1 MIWTILYMHFKDL
14 RYLEFAKMSKNPP
27 KRKKIM
33 LVKAVLDASQIKY
46 LI

>member
-1 MIWTILYMHFKDL
+1 MNNIVYAFFKNV
-14 RYLEFAKMSKNPP
+14 RYLEFAKMSNIHQE
-27 KRKKIM
+27 RKKIM